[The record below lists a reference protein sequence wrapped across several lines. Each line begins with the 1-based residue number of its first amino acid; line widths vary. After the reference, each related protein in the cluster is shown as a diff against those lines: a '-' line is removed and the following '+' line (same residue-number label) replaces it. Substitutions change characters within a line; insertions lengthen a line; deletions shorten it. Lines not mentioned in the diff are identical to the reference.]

1 MDWGHVERIGVSIA
15 LPAFYCSWL
24 GLRPWFPR
32 ASRILLLITNIATA
46 LSVAIYDVI
55 PVRDVLDDW
64 RLQAIVAFELV
75 AAVAAVAAFLRYRP
89 ALFFSYVV
97 FAVHLSVILWV
108 LTHPL
113 HFDRANVL
121 DYG

>member
-1 MDWGHVERIGVSIA
+1 MDWQHVKQIGALIA
-15 LPAFYCSWL
+15 VPVLYCSWL

-32 ASRILLLITNIATA
+32 ASTNLLLITNLATA
-46 LSVAIYDVI
+46 LSVVVYDVI
-55 PVRDVLDDW
+55 PVRYILEDW

-75 AAVAAVAAFLRYRP
+75 AAAAAVAAFLRYRP
-89 ALFFSYVV
+89 ALFFSYLV

-108 LTHPL
+108 ETHPF
-113 HFDRANVL
+113 HFERMNVL

>member
-1 MDWGHVERIGVSIA
+1 MDWDQVKQIGVSIA
-15 LPAFYCSWL
+15 VPAFYCSWL

-32 ASRILLLITNIATA
+32 ASTILLLIINFATA

-55 PVRDVLDDW
+55 PVRYVLEDW

-89 ALFFSYVV
+89 ALFFSYLV

-108 LTHPL
+108 DTHPF
-113 HFDRANVL
+113 HFERMNVL